1 MANNYC
7 PKCNAILRENAAF
20 CSRCGTDIQAVSLT
34 CKSCG
39 AKLREG
45 GGFCPKCGRKSDSAS
60 DTISSGEYKSAAVPF
75 RPAQSIRQIESKA
88 SLIGT
93 MTAAPLQSGE
103 FTIPDRSQFILPTS
117 GILSPFRAAFGGITR
132 IFSNMKNIRRAP
144 LSAIA
149 GIFMAL
155 LWIVFMIWNQSDE
168 SNAFSGIMSFLTFA
182 EGGSLG
188 NPINK
193 LGGVFGKGLVLS
205 AFMNLFSGSLRRIP
219 ASFRSMFSK
228 GCNFGLLLSGAG
240 LSVTAYQLFAGY
252 AGEYG
257 AMVAVCGAAVSL
269 NALGGGKGYLYNL
282 VLSLTSRRTGGVR
295 RSSNVRFKSALT
307 GMTLGFTIAAV
318 LSHFHYPVWIALSV
332 AALGIIFTLI
342 IPDRGGDAA

>member
-1 MANNYC
+1 MSDKYC
-7 PKCNAILRENAAF
+7 PKCNAKLKENAAY
-20 CSRCGTDIQAVSLT
+20 CSGCGTDVAAVSVT
-34 CKSCG
+34 CTKCG
-39 AKLREG
+39 AKLRPG
-45 GGFCPKCGRKSDSAS
+45 GAFCPKCGERSEAAS
-60 DTISSGEYKSAAVPF
+60 DTSSSGEYRSVAVPF
-75 RPAQSIRQIESKA
+75 KPVQNIRQIESKA

-103 FTIPDRSQFILPTS
+103 FTIPDRSQYILPTS
-117 GILSPFRAAFGGITR
+117 GILSPFRAAFGGVTR
-132 IFSNMKNIRRAP
+132 IFSNLKNIRRAP

-155 LWIVFMIWNQSDE
+155 LWIIFMIWNQSDK

-188 NPINK
+188 TPLNK
-193 LGGVFGKGLVLS
+193 IGGVFGKGLVIS
-205 AFMNLFSGSLRRIP
+205 AFMNLFSGSLRRLP
-219 ASFRSMFSK
+219 ASFRSIFSK
-228 GCNFGLLLSGAG
+228 GCNIGLLLSGAG
-240 LSVTAYQLFAGY
+240 LSAAAYQLFAGY

-318 LSHFHYPVWIALSV
+318 LSHFHYPAWIALSV
-332 AALGIIFTLI
+332 AVVGNILALV
-342 IPDRGGDAA
+342 IPDKGGAVV